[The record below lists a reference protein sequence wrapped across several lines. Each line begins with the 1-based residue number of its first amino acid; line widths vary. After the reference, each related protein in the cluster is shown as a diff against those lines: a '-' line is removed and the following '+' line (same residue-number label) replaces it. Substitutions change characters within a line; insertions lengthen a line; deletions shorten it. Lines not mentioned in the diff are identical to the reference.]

1 MTAAEQKQTA
11 EHLAAVP
18 AVKAH
23 VDELG
28 KLKGSHQALD
38 AEIKK
43 TLATHAA
50 ERTALTLSTAA
61 HKAYADVVKATKVVM
76 EEFAD
81 AAEKDIAAVQADYA
95 GSVEGLAAGM
105 ANQIGAERGL
115 AAVKVVSE
123 TAKGLACL
131 AEGTWPPTNPAAI
144 IAAGIHFDSA
154 AEWAKLAGTSAA
166 RHGAGAAGGGAGYQ
180 GIGDRGQGTS
190 DRGQGT
196 DYGERAV
203 AGTGLAPGAQGSPG
217 GRLNV
222 MVLGEAETARFFAD
236 SVNAADAAGHF
247 MQVSTARKS
256 APAQG

>member
-61 HKAYADVVKATKVVM
+61 HKAYGDVVKATKVLM
-76 EEFAD
+76 QEFAD

-95 GSVEGLAAGM
+95 GSVESLAAGM
-105 ANQIGAERGL
+105 AKQIGGERAV

-123 TAKGLACL
+123 TARGLECL
-131 AEGTWPPTNPAAI
+131 AEGTWPPNPAAI

-154 AEWAKLAGTSAA
+154 AEWAKLAGTSAV
-166 RHGAGAAGGGAGYQ
+166 RHGTGAGGVAGEFATPGGGEY
-180 GIGDRGQGTS
+180 RGQGTG
-190 DRGQGT
+190 D
-196 DYGERAV
+196 GERI
-203 AGTGLAPGAQGSPG
+203 
-217 GRLNV
+217 
-222 MVLGEAETARFFAD
+222 TA
-236 SVNAADAAGHF
+236 
-247 MQVSTARKS
+247 STA
-256 APAQG
+256 